1 LHGDLAV
8 VGCWWELA
16 LFLVSST
23 TMVFLSDFVDKKI
36 PGGFTLVSGGYM
48 QIKFGTDGWRG
59 VIARDFTFDNLALVA
74 QATMDYL
81 KQNNLESKGLVIG
94 YDRRFLS
101 CDFARRVAEIAV
113 GNGIRVFLSDGYAP
127 TPAISWAVREFCA
140 GAGVMITA
148 SHNPPEYNGF
158 KIKEAFGGS
167 ALPSTTRKVEEIV
180 ALNMA
185 SGRRIEECCYEDAL
199 RNGMIELFDPCV
211 GYFRQIRSFVD
222 LDLIARSG
230 IKAVV
235 DPMFGAGSG
244 FIPRLLPEIDEIHNT
259 ENPAFGG
266 QPPEP
271 IGRHLGELSSLVA
284 SGKYRVG
291 LALDG
296 DADRIG
302 AVDEN
307 GVFFSS
313 HCIFTVIL
321 RHLVE
326 HKKMLGGV
334 VKTVSTTRMVDLL
347 AGKYG
352 LQLFETPI
360 GFKHICELMLTED
373 ILMGGEESGGL
384 GVKGHIPE
392 RDGILLGLLLLEAMA
407 VSGKGLRQLLNET
420 MDEIGHFYYRRI
432 DRRIEVDVKEVLVE
446 NLKSCPPEKIDDRRV
461 SATNFSDGFKF
472 IFENGDWLLIRPSG
486 TEPVLRLY
494 SEAVSPDR
502 VERLLRAAETLAG
515 I

>member
-1 LHGDLAV
+1 
-8 VGCWWELA
+8 
-16 LFLVSST
+16 
-23 TMVFLSDFVDKKI
+23 
-36 PGGFTLVSGGYM
+36 M

-59 VIARDFTFDNLALVA
+59 VIARDFTFDNLSLVA

-81 KQNNLESKGLVIG
+81 NREGLGEKGVVIG

-101 CDFARRVAEIAV
+101 RDFARRVAEIAA
-113 GNGIRVFLSDGYAP
+113 GNGIRVRLSDGYAP
-127 TPAISWAVREFCA
+127 TPAISWAVRESGA

-158 KIKEAFGGS
+158 KIKESFGGS
-167 ALPSTTRKVEEIV
+167 ARPSTTGMLEEIV
-180 ALNMA
+180 AYNVA
-185 SGRRIEECCYEDAL
+185 NDRRVVACPFDEATGKGVIE
-199 RNGMIELFDPCV
+199 MFDPCE
-211 GYFRQIRSFVD
+211 GYFRQIGRYVD
-222 LDLIARSG
+222 LELIARAG
-230 IKAVV
+230 LPVVV
-235 DPMFGAGSG
+235 DPMYGAGSG
-244 FIPRLLPEIDEIHNT
+244 FIPRLLPGVTEIHN
-259 ENPAFGG
+259 EANPSFGG

-271 IGRHLGELSSLVA
+271 IGEHLGELSSLVA
-284 SGKYRVG
+284 TGRYRVG

-307 GVFFSS
+307 GDFFSS

-321 RHLVE
+321 RHLLE
-326 HKKMLGGV
+326 HKRLRGDV

-347 AGKYG
+347 AEKYG
-352 LQLFETPI
+352 LRLFETPI
-360 GFKHICELMLTED
+360 GFKHICELMLAED

-407 VSGKGLRQLLNET
+407 VSGKGLRQMLDET
-420 MDEIGHFYYRRI
+420 MDEIGHFHYRRI
-432 DRRIEVDVKEVLVE
+432 DRQIDGAAKEELIAR
-446 NLKSCPPEKIDDRRV
+446 LKSAPPTEIDGRQIT
-461 SATNFSDGFKF
+461 ATNFSDGFKF
-472 IFENGDWLLIRPSG
+472 IFDNGDWLLIRPSG

-494 SEAVSPDR
+494 SEAGSSVQVDR
-502 VERLLRAAETLAG
+502 FLSAASQLAG